1 MKQAERNFDERKKLF
16 WVRPGQFADWPYKT
30 GSAVGVNLKDFW
42 HSDGVFRVKYKDS
55 IYEIP
60 AARAPA
66 HSAKKTTPLP
76 PPPHLFLLLYN
87 L

>member
-30 GSAVGVNLKDFW
+30 GNAVGVNLKDFW

-60 AARAPA
+60 AA
-66 HSAKKTTPLP
+66 SAVCSPTRMRR
-76 PPPHLFLLLYN
+76 FS
-87 L
+87 